1 LVESISRI
9 GIVDMG
15 GVMKDHCNEAI
26 NRALELVRELM
37 ILADEGDIS
46 REDVGCGV
54 LFGTVRDCAY
64 KIRNLAESEIAE
76 HKKRGKWQQGD

>member
-1 LVESISRI
+1 M
-9 GIVDMG
+9 DMG
-15 GVMKDHCNEAI
+15 GVMKDHCNETI

-37 ILADEGDIS
+37 VLADEGDIS

-64 KIRNLAESEIAE
+64 KIRSLAESEIAE
-76 HKKRGKWQQGD
+76 HKKRGKWHQGD